1 MKQPEKETAVPE
13 KNIQTTGILHR
24 DFFMPAAHRAIA
36 WGALFLTLYLLRS
49 FFMLIFFTF
58 VFAYI
63 QTRGVHRLEK
73 YIKNRT
79 IRVVVTGCVILG
91 ILIATLI
98 FLVPKVKNQ
107 TEIFISSFSA
117 YIVRMDQELFEA
129 GDKYTILKAIIPQL
143 KSEQAI
149 DPTDALSPGR
159 SPTMGLLQ
167 ELLGL
172 AQGESGVNNV
182 NQVID
187 RLGGI
192 SGKIASATSSFLL
205 SLLFSFLIVLDMPH
219 LRKQVIEL
227 QNSKLRFI
235 YLEVADSIKSFADVL
250 GKSLEAQLIIAIVNS
265 LLTAIGILILGIGQ
279 NVAFLSV
286 IVLFCSFIPVAGVF
300 ISSIPIAL
308 VALQTSGLQTM
319 IGAIAM
325 IIIIHLIEGYI
336 LNPRIYGTY
345 MRINPII
352 VLIILTIGGKLFHIW
367 GLVLGVPVCTY
378 IFGYAIRHSRKEGQL
393 TPSGRFA
400 QRHHPGDVDDK
411 SKN

>member
-172 AQGESGVNNV
+172 AQGESGVNSV